1 MSCAL
6 ISRNDDLRRLRDEG
20 YEVAVV
26 DNRLV
31 VEHVPYVNAAGEV
44 HFGTL
49 VSELAL
55 AGDQTVRPGD
65 HVTRFAGDEPCDRH
79 GRPLTALIN
88 SSIDE
93 RVGDS
98 IRLRYMFSSK
108 PEDGYRDY
116 YHKMTT
122 YIAMLQGHAAALDPT
137 ATARSYRVV
146 ESDDPDAVFRY
157 LDTASGRAGI
167 SDSTAKL
174 ALDKVAIVGLGG
186 SGAYIL
192 DHVAKVP
199 VRQIHLFD
207 GDMFLQHN
215 AFRAPGA
222 ASVEQLRRRLTKVA
236 YYAEMYSVMRSG
248 IVAHPYYLDEDNVD
262 ELKEIT
268 FVFIA
273 IDDGPPKR
281 HIIAAL
287 ERFDV
292 SFIDVGMGLYN
303 VDGAVGGILRVT
315 TSTPQ
320 QRAHVHER
328 RRVPLDSADPDDE
341 YDRNIQTGDLNSLNA
356 TLAVI
361 RWRKLYGSYLDLGHE
376 HHSTYTIGTG
386 AMSGDDHA

>member
-1 MSCAL
+1 MSCGL

-20 YEVAVV
+20 YEVAIV

-55 AGDQTVRPGD
+55 AGDRTVRPGD
-65 HVTRFAGDEPCDRH
+65 HVVRFAGAEPCDRH
-79 GRPLTALIN
+79 GRPLTALVN

-98 IRLRYMFSSK
+98 IHLRYLFSSK
-108 PEDGYRDY
+108 PEDGYRDHH
-116 YHKMTT
+116 HKMTT

-174 ALDKVAIVGLGG
+174 ALDKVAIIGLGG

-236 YYAEMYSVMRSG
+236 YYAEMYSEMRDG
-248 IVAHPYYLDEDNVD
+248 IIEHPYYLDEDNVD
-262 ELKEIT
+262 ELKEMT

-287 ERFDV
+287 ERFGV

-386 AMSGDDHA
+386 ALTGDDHA

>member
-1 MSCAL
+1 MSRAL
-6 ISRNDDLRRLRDEG
+6 ISRSDDLRRLRDEG
-20 YEVAVV
+20 YEVAIV

-31 VEHVPYVNAAGEV
+31 LEHVPYVNAAGEV
-44 HFGTL
+44 RFGTL
-49 VSELAL
+49 VSELSL

-65 HVTRFAGDEPCDRH
+65 HVARFAGDEPCDRH

-88 SSIDE
+88 SSINE

-98 IRLRYMFSSK
+98 VHLRYLFSSK

-116 YHKMTT
+116 HHKITT

-137 ATARSYRVV
+137 ATARTYQVI
-146 ESDDPDAVFRY
+146 ENDDPDAVFRY
-157 LDTASGRAGI
+157 LDTASSRAGI
-167 SDSTAKL
+167 SHSTARL
-174 ALDKVAIVGLGG
+174 ALDKVGIIGLGG

-192 DHVAKVP
+192 DHVATVP

-207 GDMFLQHN
+207 GDAFLQHN

-222 ASVEQLRRRLTKVA
+222 ASIEQLRRRPTKVA
-236 YYAEMYSVMRSG
+236 YYAEMYSVMRNG
-248 IVAHPYYLDEDNVD
+248 IVAHPYYLDADNVD
-262 ELKEIT
+262 ELEAMT

-287 ERFDV
+287 EQFGV
-292 SFIDVGMGLYN
+292 PFIDVGMGLYD
-303 VDGAVGGILRVT
+303 VDGALGGVLRVT

-320 QRAHVHER
+320 QRAHVHDR
-328 RRVPLDSADPDDE
+328 RRVPFDNADPDDE
-341 YDRNIQTGDLNSLNA
+341 YERNIQTGDLNSLNA

-386 AMSGDDHA
+386 ALTGDDHA